1 MSTWDDIVK
10 NQQNIINSIKTLGK
24 TTYMYTDE
32 FKQVS
37 DLLNNCNNSLKKIE
51 DILQDAKKI
60 EVDDSQNIN
69 INGDIAVT
77 QDSIDSMMSKIRK
90 IMAWIKNKA
99 EAWENAERQNISAG
113 SGISSGAS
121 VGAMGGSVS
130 SVATNTSS
138 SSATSPSNL
147 ESKVQTQT
155 PTDTEDLNKDINPKL
170 DENVPDTQV
179 EAIIGLLYGENPT
192 LTDDER
198 QSIAEAIGQ
207 INKTGILEG
216 LDEDTANKITS
227 LIVKDALEGKLD
239 LTNITAESLQEY
251 IESQPS
257 ININL
262 ELNESIQNFDEL
274 IKEGQLTEEQV
285 NSVINNQIQIYDTDA
300 SFIEAYKNAGG
311 TSTDISK
318 VEAFYD
324 TTTQTIHMRNTVDST
339 VITNSIILALDEPLF
354 FDEIT
359 GKVIYSQTATD
370 LDFGGTI
377 EVIDKNNNT
386 ETNTQVDLNDS
397 ITSDT
402 QVNVNNNA
410 ETTETQVDLN
420 DVIGDTQTQPN
431 KDTNIS
437 E

>member
-147 ESKVQTQT
+147 ENKVQTQT

-179 EAIIGLLYGENPT
+179 EAIIELLYGENPT

>member
-1 MSTWDDIVK
+1 MSGGVFIDTNLLKNDVVQDLTNAFLDVSSALLDIEKAKKVKVKLLGSNENSNLTIDDKLQSCID
-10 NQQNIINSIKTLGK
+10 Q
-24 TTYMYTDE
+24 
-32 FKQVS
+32 
-37 DLLNNCNNSLKKIE
+37 IE
-51 DILQDAKKI
+51 DLKDDVTKDKKM
-60 EVDDSQNIN
+60 VND
-69 INGDIAVT
+69 
-77 QDSIDSMMSKIRK
+77 
-90 IMAWIKNKA
+90 KA
-99 EAWENAERQNISAG
+99 EAWENAERQNIYASN
-113 SGISSGAS
+113 GISGATR
-121 VGAMGGSVS
+121 VGAVSGSVS
-130 SVATNTSS
+130 SVATSTSS

-147 ESKVQTQT
+147 ENKVQTQT

-420 DVIGDTQTQPN
+420 DVIGDTQT
-431 KDTNIS
+431 
-437 E
+437 

>member
-179 EAIIGLLYGENPT
+179 EAIIELLYGENPT

-339 VITNSIILALDEPLF
+339 VITNPIILALDEPLF

>member
-24 TTYMYTDE
+24 TTYMSTDE

-420 DVIGDTQTQPN
+420 DVIGDTQT
-431 KDTNIS
+431 
-437 E
+437 

>member
-386 ETNTQVDLNDS
+386 ETNTQEDLNDS

-420 DVIGDTQTQPN
+420 DVIGDTQT
-431 KDTNIS
+431 
-437 E
+437 

>member
-1 MSTWDDIVK
+1 MDLGIYIDTSILKNSVVQNLIKAELELGNASETIEKAAKVKVPVLGSGKASNLTLDDNLK
-10 NQQNIINSIKTLGK
+10 SYANQIE
-24 TTYMYTDE
+24 D
-32 FKQVS
+32 
-37 DLLNNCNNSLKKIE
+37 LKKY
-51 DILQDAKKI
+51 A
-60 EVDDSQNIN
+60 VNIRN
-69 INGDIAVT
+69 WV
-77 QDSIDSMMSKIRK
+77 R
-90 IMAWIKNKA
+90 NKA
-99 EAWENAERQNISAG
+99 EAWENAERQNISAS

-121 VGAMGGSVS
+121 VGTMGGSVS
-130 SVATNTSS
+130 SAATNTSS
-138 SSATSPSNL
+138 ISATSPSDL
-147 ESKVQTQT
+147 ENKVQTQT
-155 PTDTEDLNKDINPKL
+155 PTDTGELNQDVNTEL
-170 DENVPDTQV
+170 EGNVTDTQV
-179 EAIIGLLYGENPT
+179 EAIIELLYGENPT

-207 INKTGILEG
+207 INNTGILEG

-300 SFIEAYKNAGG
+300 SFIEAYQNAGG
-311 TSTDISK
+311 ASADISK

-324 TTTQTIHMRNTVDST
+324 TATQTIHIRNTVDST
-339 VITNSIILALDEPLF
+339 VITNSVILALDEPLF

-386 ETNTQVDLNDS
+386 GTN
-397 ITSDT
+397 
-402 QVNVNNNA
+402 
-410 ETTETQVDLN
+410 TQVDLN

>member
-1 MSTWDDIVK
+1 MSGGVFIDTNLLKNDVVQDLTNAFLDVSSALLDIEKAKKVKVKLLGSNENSNLTIDDKLQSCID
-10 NQQNIINSIKTLGK
+10 Q
-24 TTYMYTDE
+24 
-32 FKQVS
+32 
-37 DLLNNCNNSLKKIE
+37 IE
-51 DILQDAKKI
+51 DLKDDVTKDKKM
-60 EVDDSQNIN
+60 VND
-69 INGDIAVT
+69 
-77 QDSIDSMMSKIRK
+77 
-90 IMAWIKNKA
+90 KA

-324 TTTQTIHMRNTVDST
+324 TKTQTIHMRNTVDST

-420 DVIGDTQTQPN
+420 DVIGDTQT
-431 KDTNIS
+431 
-437 E
+437 

>member
-420 DVIGDTQTQPN
+420 DVIGDTQT
-431 KDTNIS
+431 
-437 E
+437 

>member
-179 EAIIGLLYGENPT
+179 EAIIELLYGENPT

-274 IKEGQLTEEQV
+274 IKEGQLSEEQV

-339 VITNSIILALDEPLF
+339 VITNPIILALDEPLF

>member
-179 EAIIGLLYGENPT
+179 EAIIELLYGENPT

-420 DVIGDTQTQPN
+420 DVIGDTQT
-431 KDTNIS
+431 
-437 E
+437 